1 MYEGNYMQYHV
12 VVVCLL
18 DLIRAF
24 NLNHQ
29 LLSSDF
35 RQVYSI
41 CMATVDRESP

>member
-12 VVVCLL
+12 VVVCVL

-29 LLSSDF
+29 L
-35 RQVYSI
+35 
-41 CMATVDRESP
+41 